1 MTSKTARTLPVP
13 PAHAARLTLPD
24 ALRGFGLFGTLM
36 ANLLGSP
43 SGLALAGLLALTI
56 ASLWI
61 GRAPVL
67 RESIAHRRFWRY
79 LLCVSLGI
87 GLIATMRADAANAAL
102 LAWVA
107 WVAFFAAA
115 FVLLFQQAAWRRWL
129 QKLAPTGRMAL
140 TNFLAQTLLG
150 LCLMHGTSLQFDL
163 ASLLLCGA
171 AIFALQAMASCWW
184 MARHNAGPVEWL
196 GHSLVRGRRQAMR
209 RPTVDAGRPAA
220 LREAA

>member
-1 MTSKTARTLPVP
+1 MTSKTVRTLPVP
-13 PAHAARLTLPD
+13 PAHAARFTLPD

-36 ANLLGSP
+36 ANLLGSLP
-43 SGLALAGLLALTI
+43 ASAMAGLLALTV

-87 GLIATMRADAANAAL
+87 GSIATLRTDAANAA
-102 LAWVA
+102 WVA
-107 WVAFFAAA
+107 WAAFFAAA

-140 TNFLAQTLLG
+140 TNFLAQALLG
-150 LCLMHGTSLQFDL
+150 MCLMHGASLQLDL
-163 ASLLLCGA
+163 ASLVLCGA

-209 RPTVDAGRPAA
+209 RPAA